1 MRRNPFLAVVSIAIA
16 MLGMISCSSD
26 YQQDRKMNRYLDS
39 IRNNRAEL
47 QAFFRNFPK
56 GGDLHHHFDGAVYA
70 ETYLDIAIRQNFFVD
85 LNTLNVQQTPGPGLV
100 SLKEYSV
107 SPGWPVLREKLM
119 QRWSIRNFQ
128 PGFLTPEA
136 HFFNAFMGFIPI
148 MMSDPKSGMMDIRNR
163 AINEGV
169 LYLES
174 IFLPVPSYTIALP
187 PDSVNAQFIQA
198 GQNKDSVKT
207 RALLEQYYSE
217 LMSGSLPALAE
228 AHNRAVD
235 SLHQGIDTEEFVL
248 RYQNYIVRV
257 FQPVSVFR
265 DMVFGFYSADKSP
278 LIVGVNIV
286 APEDDPVTIRDYWLQ
301 MQMYKFCKEKFPS
314 VRYAVHAGELTT
326 GLVKPEELGWH
337 IREAVEVAGASRIGH
352 GTDLS
357 WDAGRAELLKK
368 MKAQNIAVEINLS
381 SNEFLLG
388 VSHEHHPVLAFHHA
402 GVPIVLSTD
411 DPGVLRNSLTD
422 EFVILVERYPE
433 LSYSD
438 IKQISF
444 NAIEY
449 GHIEEPGVKE
459 KLRSLLTE
467 RFQAFEASIP

>member
-1 MRRNPFLAVVSIAIA
+1 MIRIRFFAGVVLLAFLAFMTA
-16 MLGMISCSSD
+16 CSND
-26 YQQDRKMNRYLDS
+26 FQQDRKLNQHLDS

-70 ETYLDIAIRQNFFVD
+70 ETYLDIAIQQGFYVD
-85 LNTLNVQQTPGPGLV
+85 LNTLNLQQTAAPGFV

-107 SPGWPVLREKLM
+107 SPAWPVLREKLM
-119 QRWSIRNFQ
+119 QRWSVRNFQ

-136 HFFNAFMGFIPI
+136 HFFNAFMGFIPV
-148 MMSDPKSGMMDIRNR
+148 MMADPKSGMMDIRNR
-163 AINEGV
+163 AIQEGV

-174 IFLPVPSYTIALP
+174 IFLPLPSYSIPLP
-187 PDSVNAQFIQA
+187 ADSVNSQWIVA
-198 GQNKDSVKT
+198 GQDRDSIKI
-207 RALLEQYYSE
+207 RELFEAYYTE
-217 LMSGSLPALAE
+217 LMSGNLPTQAE

-235 SLHQGIDTEEFVL
+235 SLHQVIDTEEFTL

-265 DMVFGFYSADKSP
+265 DMVFGFYSAEKSP

-301 MQMYKFCKEKFPS
+301 MQAYKFCREKFPT
-314 VRYAVHAGELTT
+314 VKFAVHAGELTT

-352 GTDLS
+352 GTDIS
-357 WDAGRAELLKK
+357 WDAGRQELLTR
-368 MKAQNIAVEINLS
+368 MKEKDIAVEINLS

-388 VSHEHHPVLAFHHA
+388 VSHEQHPVVAFHRA

-422 EFVILVERYPE
+422 EFVLLAERYPE

-444 NAIEY
+444 NAIKY
-449 GHIEEPGVKE
+449 AHIEEAEVRE
-459 KLRSLLTE
+459 KLWGLLE
-467 RFQAFEASIP
+467 ARFKAFEAGIK

>member
-1 MRRNPFLAVVSIAIA
+1 
-16 MLGMISCSSD
+16 
-26 YQQDRKMNRYLDS
+26 MNRYLDS
-39 IRNNRAEL
+39 IRNNRAAL

-85 LNTLNVQQTPGPGLV
+85 LNSLNVQQNPAPGFV
-100 SLKEYSV
+100 SLKDYSV
-107 SPGWPVLREKLM
+107 SPAWPVLREKLM
-119 QRWSIRNFQ
+119 QRWSVRNFQ

-148 MMSDPKSGMMDIRNR
+148 MMADPKSGMMDIRNR

-174 IFLPVPSYTIALP
+174 IFLPLPSFSIPLP
-187 PDSVNAQFIQA
+187 PDSFNTQLIAA
-198 GQNKDSVKT
+198 GQNKDTVKT
-207 RALLEQYYSE
+207 RQLLDTYFNE
-217 LMSGSLPALAE
+217 LMSGSLPTLAE
-228 AHNRAVD
+228 AHNKGVD
-235 SLHQGIDTEEFVL
+235 SLHQGIDTDEFVL

-265 DMVFGFYSADKSP
+265 DMVFGFYSAEKSP

-301 MQMYKFCKEKFPS
+301 MQMYKFCQEKFPS
-314 VRYAVHAGELTT
+314 VRFAVHAGELTT

-352 GTDLS
+352 GTDVS
-357 WDAGRAELLKK
+357 WDAGRAELFEK
-368 MKAQNIAVEINLS
+368 MKANKIAVEINLS

-388 VSHEHHPVLAFHHA
+388 VFHDQHPVLAFHQA

-422 EFVILVERYPE
+422 EFVLLAERYPE

-449 GHIEEPGVKE
+449 SHIEEPDVKE
-459 KLRSLLTE
+459 KLRGLLE
-467 RFQAFEASIP
+467 ARFREFEKMR

>member
-1 MRRNPFLAVVSIAIA
+1 MIRIPILRRLFIFIG
-16 MLGMISCSSD
+16 LGLVLSCSKD

-39 IRNNRAEL
+39 IRSDRAAL
-47 QAFFRNFPK
+47 QAFFRTFPK

-85 LNTLNVQQTPGPGLV
+85 LNSLNVQQSPAPGFV
-100 SLKEYSV
+100 SLKDYSV

-119 QRWSIRNFQ
+119 QRWSVRNFQ

-174 IFLPVPSYTIALP
+174 IFLPLPSFSIPLP
-187 PDSVNAQFIQA
+187 PDSFNTQLIDA
-198 GQNKDSVKT
+198 GQNKDTVIT
-207 RALLEQYYSE
+207 RQLLDIYFKE
-217 LMSGSLPALAE
+217 LMSGSLPALADG
-228 AHNRAVD
+228 HNRAVD
-235 SLHQGIDTEEFVL
+235 SLHQGIDSEEFVL

-265 DMVFGFYSADKSP
+265 DMVFGFYSAEKSP

-314 VRYAVHAGELTT
+314 VRFAVHAGELTT

-337 IREAVEVAGASRIGH
+337 VRAAVEVAGASRIGH
-352 GTDLS
+352 GTDVS
-357 WDAGRAELLKK
+357 WDAGRAELFEN
-368 MKAQNIAVEINLS
+368 MKAKDIPVEINLS

-388 VSHEHHPVLAFHHA
+388 VSQDHHPVVAFHQA

-422 EFVILVERYPE
+422 EFVLLAERYPE

-444 NAIEY
+444 NAIEHS
-449 GHIEEPGVKE
+449 HIEEAAVKE
-459 KLRSLLTE
+459 KLRGLLE
-467 RFQAFEASIP
+467 ARFKEFEKMW

>member
-1 MRRNPFLAVVSIAIA
+1 
-16 MLGMISCSSD
+16 
-26 YQQDRKMNRYLDS
+26 
-39 IRNNRAEL
+39 
-47 QAFFRNFPK
+47 
-56 GGDLHHHFDGAVYA
+56 
-70 ETYLDIAIRQNFFVD
+70 
-85 LNTLNVQQTPGPGLV
+85 V
-100 SLKEYSV
+100 SLKDYSV

-119 QRWSIRNFQ
+119 QRWSVRNFQ

-174 IFLPVPSYTIALP
+174 IFLPLPSFSIPLP
-187 PDSVNAQFIQA
+187 PDSFNTQLIAA
-198 GQNKDSVKT
+198 GQNKDTVIT
-207 RALLEQYYSE
+207 RQLLDIYFKE
-217 LMSGSLPALAE
+217 LMSGSLPALADG
-228 AHNRAVD
+228 HNRAVD
-235 SLHQGIDTEEFVL
+235 SLHQGIDSEEFVL

-265 DMVFGFYSADKSP
+265 DMVFGFYSAEKSP

-314 VRYAVHAGELTT
+314 VRFAVHAGELTT

-337 IREAVEVAGASRIGH
+337 VRAAVEVAGASRIGH
-352 GTDLS
+352 GTDVS
-357 WDAGRAELLKK
+357 WDAGRAELFEK
-368 MKAQNIAVEINLS
+368 MKANDIPVEINLS
-381 SNEFLLG
+381 SNEFLLR
-388 VSHEHHPVLAFHHA
+388 VSHDQHPVVAFHQA

-422 EFVILVERYPE
+422 EFVLLAERYPE

-444 NAIEY
+444 NAIKY
-449 GHIEEPGVKE
+449 SHIEEAVVKE
-459 KLRSLLTE
+459 KLRGLLE
-467 RFQAFEASIP
+467 ARFKEFEKMW